1 MANPPAVEALLVGAS
16 AAGACPRVDGLRA
29 SPAVVGLRASP
40 AVVGLRASPAV
51 VGVLAPLGPRAPA
64 CDKLLAVVVSAYVG
78 DRGAGVKT

>member
-16 AAGACPRVDGLRA
+16 AAGACPRVD
-29 SPAVVGLRASP
+29 GLRASP